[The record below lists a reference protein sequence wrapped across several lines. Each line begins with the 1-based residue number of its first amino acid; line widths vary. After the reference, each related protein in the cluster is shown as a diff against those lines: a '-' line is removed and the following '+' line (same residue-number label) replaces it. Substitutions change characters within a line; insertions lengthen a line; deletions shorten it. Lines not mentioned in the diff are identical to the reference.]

1 MRAERQ
7 TDQSRKTHLY
17 VKTRHMTAVLQ
28 KIIENEG
35 LFNTGCWQK
44 KKKKKVKRQ
53 PTKNEKKYLQTTY
66 LI

>member
-1 MRAERQ
+1 MHAERQ

-35 LFNTGCWQK
+35 LFNIGSGR
-44 KKKKKVKRQ
+44 KKKKVKRQ
-53 PTKNEKKYLQTTY
+53 PRKNEKKYLQTTY